1 MRDMKRRDFIA
12 LVDGMAGAWPLAA
25 HAQQAARDSLG
36 SALFSK
42 AGLVT
47 LVNFPLGG
55 VVSLLLWRSLDWPL
69 IGDATIFH
77 FIADQV
83 RTGAIPYRDIYD
95 VNMPLVL
102 PTLKNPRWENLAQG
116 LAKGL
121 TQTDAYIAAGYTS
134 RPDSAN
140 ANACRLL
147 ASASGAI
154 VAGRVRELQ
163 ERALERE
170 RAAAKAG
177 AERAGITR
185 QGLIAKAEEIRDAA
199 MAANQFS
206 AATAALK
213 EIGVL
218 SGIRIE
224 RSERGQPGEFDW
236 VEKLSIEELQAL
248 ADGKLDISALAETK
262 H

>member
-1 MRDMKRRDFIA
+1 VPTLHNPRHEKFVQL
-12 LVDGMAGAWPLAA
+12 LVSG
-25 HAQQAARDSLG
+25 
-36 SALFSK
+36 K
-42 AGLVT
+42 
-47 LVNFPLGG
+47 
-55 VVSLLLWRSLDWPL
+55 
-69 IGDATIFH
+69 DAT
-77 FIADQV
+77 A
-83 RTGAIPYRDIYD
+83 
-95 VNMPLVL
+95 
-102 PTLKNPRWENLAQG
+102 
-116 LAKGL
+116 
-121 TQTDAYIAAGYTS
+121 AYEQAGYK
-134 RPDSAN
+134 RDD
-140 ANACRLL
+140 ANACHLRQKLT
-147 ASASGAI
+147 
-154 VAGRVRELQ
+154 GRIQELTNDM
-163 ERALERE
+163 LERE